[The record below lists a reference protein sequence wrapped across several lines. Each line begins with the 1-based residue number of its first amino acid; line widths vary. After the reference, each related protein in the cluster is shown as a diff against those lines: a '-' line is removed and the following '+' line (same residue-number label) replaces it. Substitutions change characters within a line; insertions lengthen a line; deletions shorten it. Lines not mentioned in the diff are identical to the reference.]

1 METGTTRVTAS
12 INELL
17 LVDIDENST
26 WEEEP
31 KTNVEVKR
39 TVTTQNFEIEEKKWS
54 KQLMQKMIHCKEINY
69 NTKESNYDT

>member
-1 METGTTRVTAS
+1 MVAASNTNMETGTTRVTAS

-54 KQLMQKMIHCKEINY
+54 KQLI
-69 NTKESNYDT
+69 